1 MLCGAACGDAAIC
14 LACEAA
20 LPNASD
26 APRREGD
33 IDAFVSAF
41 EYVFPVDRL
50 VQRFKFNADFACGR
64 WLALRLAR
72 RVHALERPDVLVAVP
87 LAPARLRE
95 RGFNQALEA
104 AKVLGAE
111 LGIRIA
117 RRGVERTRDT
127 PPQQA
132 LGRGDRR
139 ANVRGAFRCR
149 VALRDV
155 HAAIVDDVATTGA
168 TVSSLAG
175 ALKDAGAARISVW
188 TLARTP
194 DPTG

>member
-1 MLCGAACGDAAIC
+1 M
-14 LACEAA
+14 
-20 LPNASD
+20 PNATD
-26 APRREGD
+26 ATWRVAD
-33 IDAFVSAF
+33 VDAFVSAF

-64 WLALRLAR
+64 WLALRLATR
-72 RVHALERPDVLVAVP
+72 ARTPERPDVLVPVP

-111 LGIRIA
+111 LGIGIA
-117 RRGVERTRDT
+117 RRGIERTRDT

-132 LGRGDRR
+132 LGRAERR
-139 ANVRGAFRCR
+139 ANVRGAFRCTLP
-149 VALRDV
+149 LRGA

-168 TVSSLAG
+168 TVGSLA
-175 ALKDAGAARISVW
+175 AVLKDMGATRVSVW

-194 DPTG
+194 DPSE